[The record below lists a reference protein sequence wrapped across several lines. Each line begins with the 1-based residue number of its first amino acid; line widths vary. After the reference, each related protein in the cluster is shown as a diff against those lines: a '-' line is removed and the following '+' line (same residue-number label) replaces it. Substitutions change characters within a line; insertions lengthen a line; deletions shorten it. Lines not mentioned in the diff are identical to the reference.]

1 VAPVWLKSPRRVAAL
16 LWLYF
21 VVELVQALVEQEV
34 RRQMRR
40 RGVRRLNLYPEGRP
54 SKAPTAG
61 LVFAALAGHGA
72 PAVRRPGAVCYARST
87 TKSPSPP
94 SRFLNSSVLKAPP
107 TA

>member
-61 LVFAALAGHGA
+61 LVFAALAGHRG
-72 PAVRRPGAVCYARST
+72 PLFDGQGRCYARST

-94 SRFLNSSVLKAPP
+94 SRFLNSSVLKRRLRA
-107 TA
+107 